1 MAWPYGP
8 DEDVAESATES
19 KSKWWT
25 VKTYYK
31 KSCEQHEYYV
41 QNDSTGRVVVKDGF
55 RSCEY
60 NVETNDGEFPQF
72 SFTNC
77 PGGSADLDSVDLNSC
92 FGDNIESTE
101 LVEMFDGGCWSEIE
115 IEGIDD
121 EAEVE
126 RLQEL
131 INDEGSYALE
141 EDGEWYLDETE
152 VWVWGPLEVSDEE
165 GNTRIICAD
174 ADGNMID
181 FVDEDN

>member
-8 DEDVAESATES
+8 DEDVALAEPATEC
-19 KSKWWT
+19 KSRWWT

-41 QNDSTGRVVVKDGF
+41 QNDGTGRIVVKDGF
-55 RSCEY
+55 RSAEY
-60 NVETNDGEFPQF
+60 RVETNDGQFPKF
-72 SFTNC
+72 DFTNC
-77 PGGSADLDSVDLNSC
+77 PGGSADLDSIDLNSC

-101 LVEMFDGGCWSEIE
+101 LVEMFDGGCWLDVE

-131 INDEGSYALE
+131 VNDQGSYALE

-165 GNTRIICAD
+165 GNTRIIVAD
-174 ADGNMID
+174 AEGDMTD
-181 FVDEDN
+181 FKEE